1 MVILETSTQIKTTP
15 LSVWSILGDA
25 SKYPEFFKLASDI
38 SSPGAINS
46 EGTDLN
52 MVFLGI
58 FLRLKVTKAQSPS
71 NLSMKSYYGMR
82 AQFHWRLEPCDVGT
96 EVHLQVN
103 YLTPYSVKGVIVE
116 EEATRTK
123 INGGLQET
131 MSSLKEL
138 ANPQ

>member
-1 MVILETSTQIKTTP
+1 
-15 LSVWSILGDA
+15 
-25 SKYPEFFKLASDI
+25 
-38 SSPGAINS
+38 
-46 EGTDLN
+46 
-52 MVFLGI
+52 
-58 FLRLKVTKAQSPS
+58 
-71 NLSMKSYYGMR
+71 MKSYYGMR

>member
-1 MVILETSTQIKTTP
+1 
-15 LSVWSILGDA
+15 
-25 SKYPEFFKLASDI
+25 
-38 SSPGAINS
+38 
-46 EGTDLN
+46 
-52 MVFLGI
+52 
-58 FLRLKVTKAQSPS
+58 
-71 NLSMKSYYGMR
+71 MKSYYGMR

-138 ANPQ
+138 ANSQ

>member
-1 MVILETSTQIKTTP
+1 MVVLEASTQIKATP

-25 SKYPEFFKLASDI
+25 SRYPEFFRLASDV
-38 SSPGAINS
+38 SSSGVIDK

-58 FLRLKVTKAQSPS
+58 LVRLKVTKARSPS

-82 AQFHWRLEPCDVGT
+82 AQFQWRLEACDVGT

-103 YLTPYSVKGVIVE
+103 YLTPYSVKGVIIE

-123 INGGLQET
+123 INGELQET
-131 MSSLKEL
+131 MSSLKKL
-138 ANPQ
+138 TNSQ